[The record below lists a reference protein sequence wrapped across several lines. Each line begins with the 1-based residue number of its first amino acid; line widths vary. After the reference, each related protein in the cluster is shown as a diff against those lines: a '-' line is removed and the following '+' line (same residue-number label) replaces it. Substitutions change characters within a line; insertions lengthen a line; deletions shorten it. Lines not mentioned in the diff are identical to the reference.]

1 MSVEMVGRRG
11 HCAGCGEKLGFRHRL
26 DADAYCDDCRESA
39 GKARAVYVSLLHELA
54 SSARTPS
61 ALQPELEAAGAAS
74 RFTPTERDDLARQ
87 AVTEM
92 ANAILADDVIS
103 VEEERRIVEVV
114 TAAGFAGRV
123 EDALDGETWAR
134 FSIGQIN
141 AGRLPDVTAESSF
154 VTKSGESVHLEVPAT
169 LLKEVTLREFQAGS
183 RGVSFRIAKGVYY
196 RAGST
201 RGKSVVTGT
210 EMRDADSGTL
220 FVTSTRAVFVGT
232 RSTIELDYRKL
243 VELVVYSDGVQFH
256 VSNRKI
262 PPLFRL
268 PSGERVAAVINAASH
283 DERSA

>member
-1 MSVEMVGRRG
+1 MSLDMVGRRG
-11 HCAGCGEKLGFRHRL
+11 YCAGCGEKLGFRHRL
-26 DADAYCDDCRESA
+26 EADLYCDRCRESA
-39 GKARAVYVSLLHELA
+39 VRARAAFVSLLHELA
-54 SSARTPS
+54 SSGRTPT
-61 ALQPELEAAGAAS
+61 ALQPEVEAAATAS
-74 RFTPTERDDLARQ
+74 RFTPAERDDLARQ
-87 AVTEM
+87 AVTEV
-92 ANAILADDVIS
+92 ANAILVDDVIS
-103 VEEERRIVEVV
+103 LEEEQRIVEVAD
-114 TAAGFAGRV
+114 AAGFAGRV
-123 EDALDGETWAR
+123 REAIDNETWER
-134 FSIGQIN
+134 LWIGQIN

-154 VTKSGESVHLEVPAT
+154 VTKSGESVHLEVRAT

-183 RGVSFRIAKGVYY
+183 RGVSFRVAKGVYY

-210 EMRDADSGTL
+210 EMRAADSGTL

-243 VELVVYSDGVQFH
+243 VELIVYTDGVQFH

-268 PSGERVAAVINAASH
+268 PSGERVAAIINTASH